1 MIAVVAHIHCF
12 MVNMSGH
19 WSDYTNFAI
28 SLFALLNPFTKIP
41 YVLANANKNQSAVR
55 IFAIGSTATIIAVL
69 AVSHFIGVAALQV
82 LGTSLPSFQ
91 IGGGIVVLL
100 TGVHM
105 LFGPGGEKKVE
116 PTAPTAGGGDYLG
129 LAVSPLG
136 IPMLAGPGTITK
148 VIIDTHPGTG
158 VDNDLHS
165 LVLIS
170 LCAIASG
177 AVLAASSVLM
187 RVLGNGFFVIMGRIA
202 GLIIVAVA
210 VEMIAKGISAHV
222 HLFMG

>member
-1 MIAVVAHIHCF
+1 
-12 MVNMSGH
+12 MSGH
-19 WSDYTNFAI
+19 WSDYTNFSI

-41 YVLANANKNQSAVR
+41 FILANANKNERAMQ
-55 IFAIGSTATIIAVL
+55 IFALGSTATIIGVL
-69 AVSHFIGVAALQV
+69 CVSHFIGVAALQV

-100 TGVHM
+100 TGINM
-105 LFGPGGEKKVE
+105 LFGPTGDKQVGGKGE
-116 PTAPTAGGGDYLG
+116 PDTGMYYWGM
-129 LAVSPLG
+129 AVSPLG

-165 LVLIS
+165 ILLIVG
-170 LCAIASG
+170 CAIASG
-177 AVLAASSVLM
+177 VVLASSSVLM
-187 RVLGNGFFVIMGRIA
+187 RVLGSGFFQIMGRIA

-210 VEMIAKGISAHV
+210 VEMIAKGVSAHV

>member
-1 MIAVVAHIHCF
+1 
-12 MVNMSGH
+12 MV
-19 WSDYTNFAI
+19 

-41 YVLANANKNQSAVR
+41 YVLVNANKNEKAVL
-55 IFAIGSTATIIAVL
+55 IFTVVSTLTIILVL
-69 AVSHFIGVAALQV
+69 SFSHFIGVAALQV

-100 TGVHM
+100 TGINM
-105 LFGPGGEKKVE
+105 LFGASKENKI
-116 PTAPTAGGGDYLG
+116 TASNEANNSMDYVG

-136 IPMLAGPGTITK
+136 IPMLAGAGTITK

-165 LVLIS
+165 IALIIVVATASGLVL
-170 LCAIASG
+170 AT
-177 AVLAASSVLM
+177 SSALM
-187 RVLGNGFFVIMGRIA
+187 RLLGNGFFSIMGRIA

-210 VEMIAKGISAHV
+210 VEMVAKGVSAHV
-222 HLFMG
+222 HLFMK